1 MIADISC
8 DTMHREK
15 NKVAGIIIMPVE
27 TKWSVKLESHC
38 ARAFGGK
45 LKSANLYVTI
55 PIG

>member
-1 MIADISC
+1 VIADISC